1 MLTRRLKASNR
12 QHGRAKRLRHLAL
25 AIGALGGTTA
35 VLVLGLQIANPLAA
49 ATVERKVQRAVYV
62 AYMDDPKDER
72 GRLTYR
78 RLAAALDAAKAQAA
92 TPISLE
98 FVQIVVGTQPTIDE
112 VMRGLVETRPAA
124 IIATSDDV
132 LQAAKAATESIPIL
146 FVSYRNPVVAGE
158 VRSIAAPGV
167 NRTGF
172 TFYAPM
178 LAKATELLIDGYPAS
193 KHIGVLVDSTTA
205 REPGFLYEL
214 REARAG
220 DTASIDF
227 FVADDPRQL
236 AAVLRDAE
244 ARGVD
249 AWFVRTG
256 AALWNDQKAVIDMMA
271 RTSKPVLYDR
281 IRFVR
286 HGGLMAYE
294 ARVVD
299 PFRIW
304 ANQLLMIA
312 GGTDIATIP
321 VERPSQFDLALNVDV
336 IRSSIVLRP
345 SKALLLRANLLVA
358 TQSGASR

>member
-1 MLTRRLKASNR
+1 MF
-12 QHGRAKRLRHLAL
+12 
-25 AIGALGGTTA
+25 GALGGTA
-35 VLVLGLQIANPLAA
+35 VVLLLCVQIAAPLGAS
-49 ATVERKVQRAVYV
+49 TIERKVQRAVYV
-62 AYMDDPKDER
+62 AYMDDPNDER
-72 GRLTYR
+72 GWLTYR
-78 RLAAALDAAKAQAA
+78 RLAAALDAAKAQAG
-92 TPISLE
+92 TRISLE
-98 FVQIVVGTQPTIDE
+98 FVQAVVGTRPTIDE
-112 VMRGLVETRPAA
+112 VMRGLVETQPAA

-132 LQAAKAATESIPIL
+132 LQAAKAATQSIPIL

-178 LAKATELLIDGYPAS
+178 LAKAIELLADGYPAS
-193 KHIGVLVDSTTA
+193 RHIGVLVDSTTA
-205 REPGFLYEL
+205 REPDFLYEL

-220 DTASIDF
+220 VAVQFDF

-256 AALWNDQKAVIDMMA
+256 AALWNDQKAVIDMLA
-271 RTSKPVLYDR
+271 HTSKPVLYDR
-281 IRFVR
+281 IRFAR
-286 HGGLMAYE
+286 NGGLLAYE
-294 ARVVD
+294 ARIVE

-304 ANQLLMIA
+304 ANQLVMIA
-312 GGTDIATIP
+312 EGTDVATIP

-336 IRSSIVLRP
+336 IRASAALRP

-358 TQSGASR
+358 TQPGAGP